1 MSDEKPPIDKPPVD
15 DATGGSEKSDAE
27 PPSSV
32 DATAP
37 ESTQPKQAAES
48 AVEDKP
54 SPAKPAEQKPP
65 AAKSADEKPPAEEK
79 PPWLADPATPEWQ
92 DADDDP
98 LAQALVAAHDEAVLS
113 ALNFA
118 GDLVLEIASDRIAEV
133 CDGLK
138 GRGYTMLI
146 DLCGVDYPDRDERFE
161 VIYQL
166 YSFDDNRRIQLK
178 ARVAEDGEI
187 PTVCDVWRA
196 ANWMEREAWDM
207 YGIRF
212 SGHPDLTRILTWEGF
227 NGHPLRKDF
236 PVEGIDTG
244 AAAYPEYYLEEQGP
258 VAGTGTGWKP
268 PQPPEPEA
276 DADSSVESAEASE

>member
-1 MSDEKPPIDKPPVD
+1 MSDEKPPLGDSGGLPEDPEAQ
-15 DATGGSEKSDAE
+15 DAPASSGDAN
-27 PPSSV
+27 
-32 DATAP
+32 
-37 ESTQPKQAAES
+37 AAES
-48 AVEDKP
+48 PEKKEAAVEDKP
-54 SPAKPAEQKPP
+54 TLEKPPVEEPPAAKPAE
-65 AAKSADEKPPAEEK
+65 EEPPAEEK

-92 DADDDP
+92 DADEDS
-98 LAQALVAAHDEAVLS
+98 LAQALVAAHDDAILS
-113 ALNFA
+113 ALTFA
-118 GDLVLEIASDRIAEV
+118 GDLLLEIAADRIAEV
-133 CDGLK
+133 CEGLK
-138 GRGYTMLI
+138 QRGYTMLV
-146 DLCGVDYPDRDERFE
+146 DLCGVDYPDRDERFD

-178 ARVAEDGEI
+178 VRVNEDDEI
-187 PTVCDVWRA
+187 PTVCGVWRA

-244 AAAYPEYYLEEQGP
+244 AAAYPEYYLEDQGP

-276 DADSSVESAEASE
+276 EAGSASESAEAPE